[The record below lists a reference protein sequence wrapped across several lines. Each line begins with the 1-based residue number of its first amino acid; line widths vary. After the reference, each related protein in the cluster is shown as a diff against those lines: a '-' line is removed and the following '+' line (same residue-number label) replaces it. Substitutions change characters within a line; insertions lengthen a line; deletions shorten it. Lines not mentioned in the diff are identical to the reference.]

1 MISKLLKLT
10 SVTFLAILFCVLAP
24 LASAHTYFFGITD
37 LWLNSSSKKIEIIHQ
52 LTVHDLENAIAE
64 TRQISFSPEHEQY
77 EAYIRSYVEENFSLK
92 YSDKFLTINWLGFE
106 IKQGQVLIYQEVPF
120 KRFLVGLLV
129 KNELLVNT
137 YSKQVNILNF
147 QSSKTKGSLT
157 FNATRKAVIIE

>member
-10 SVTFLAILFCVLAP
+10 SVGFLAILLCVLAP

-37 LWLNSSSKKIEIIHQ
+37 LSLNSSSKKIEIIHQ

-77 EAYIRSYVEENFSLK
+77 EAFIRSYVEENFLLK
-92 YSDKFLTINWLGFE
+92 HSDKSLMLNWLGFE
-106 IKQGQVLIYQEVPF
+106 IKQGQIFIYQEVPF
-120 KRFLVGLLV
+120 KNYLAGLLV

-137 YSKQVNILNF
+137 YAKQVNILNF
-147 QSSKTKGSLT
+147 QDSKTKGSLT
-157 FNATRKAVIIE
+157 FNTTQKIVTIE